1 MKKLLSIPILFTTAA
16 DALSMAD
23 PSTARS
29 FNPVKDFK
37 GGAGVGRLV
46 LDGEGTPSLEQ
57 WSCKYDMVLVERIQG
72 RPPADSGLFVPRE
85 NLPKLHLC
93 RVISMGPGREEE
105 NGRIAPMPNIKPGDV
120 VIAKNPWGIGPKDE
134 ETPDGRK
141 LSFMRS
147 QDIAAVVEGK
157 LLEEND

>member
-1 MKKLLSIPILFTTAA
+1 MLSILVVLVVVFVVVTNVV
-16 DALSMAD
+16 DAFSMAD

-29 FNPVKDFK
+29 FAPQTDFK

-46 LDGEGTPSLEQ
+46 LDGDGTPSLEQ

-93 RVISMGPGREEE
+93 RGEFGSECLQNKHI
-105 NGRIAPMPNIKPGDV
+105 
-120 VIAKNPWGIGPKDE
+120 
-134 ETPDGRK
+134 
-141 LSFMRS
+141 
-147 QDIAAVVEGK
+147 
-157 LLEEND
+157 

>member
-1 MKKLLSIPILFTTAA
+1 MYVPAPPPLHALANKTDRNMKQLLSIPLLFATAT

-29 FNPVKDFK
+29 FSPVKDFK

-46 LDGEGTPSLEQ
+46 LDGDGTPSLEQ
-57 WSCKYDMVLVERIQG
+57 WSCKYDMVLVERLQG

-93 RVISMGPGREEE
+93 RGELVIYRPSGGTCFFCPFCGTC
-105 NGRIAPMPNIKPGDV
+105 NYSPSF
-120 VIAKNPWGIGPKDE
+120 
-134 ETPDGRK
+134 PD
-141 LSFMRS
+141 LPP
-147 QDIAAVVEGK
+147 
-157 LLEEND
+157 

>member
-1 MKKLLSIPILFTTAA
+1 MKGLLSLSLLFAAA

-46 LDGEGTPSLEQ
+46 LDGDGTPSLEE

-72 RPPADSGLFVPRE
+72 RPPAESGLFVPRD

-93 RVISMGPGREEE
+93 RGEWCVHHSPSRGG
-105 NGRIAPMPNIKPGDV
+105 A
-120 VIAKNPWGIGPKDE
+120 
-134 ETPDGRK
+134 
-141 LSFMRS
+141 F
-147 QDIAAVVEGK
+147 
-157 LLEEND
+157 

>member
-1 MKKLLSIPILFTTAA
+1 MVKILSIPFLFAA
-16 DALSMAD
+16 AQALSSPMAD
-23 PSTARS
+23 PSGARS
-29 FNPVKDFK
+29 IAPVTDFK

-46 LDGEGTPSLEQ
+46 FEADDIPTEK
-57 WSCKYDMVLVERIQG
+57 WSCKYDMVLVERLQD
-72 RPPADSGLFVPRE
+72 RPKTDNGLFVPRD
-85 NLPKLHLC
+85 NLPTLHLC

-105 NGRIAPMPNIKPGDV
+105 NGMLAPMPKMGPGDV

-147 QDIAAVVEGK
+147 QDIAAVLEGK
-157 LLEEND
+157 ILEES